1 MIGVIFCI
9 KPYDVH
15 HMERLYGLAGLVSLK
30 GAPVNTQLAEFL
42 KSAGMIGVITRPAI
56 VATILFGVWRALGR
70 TNVSARARV
79 SAWWWTVV
87 FLAGWLVTVWVLAV
101 RGAFASLSNGSAIAQ
116 LAFVPLVILILVGVA
131 VFAATRSAVL
141 TAALDAAPL
150 SWLVGIQ
157 VYRVLGLV
165 FLLAW
170 SRGFL
175 PGYFALPAG
184 IGDALVGV
192 LAIPLAIGLRS
203 NSEFVRRLALGWNI
217 LGIVDLVNAVTMG
230 VTSAVVQLQAAPSSG
245 SAAAVSPLL
254 LYPLVLVPTFGVPL
268 ALILHSLSIRQLGR
282 RGASLTASLLRE
294 RTA

>member
-1 MIGVIFCI
+1 MMYIIWSGHKDWPDSFSQGTT
-9 KPYDVH
+9 
-15 HMERLYGLAGLVSLK
+15 M
-30 GAPVNTQLAEFL
+30 NTQLAEGL

-101 RGAFASLSNGSAIAQ
+101 RGAFASLSNGSAITQ
-116 LAFVPLVILILVGVA
+116 VAFVPLVILILLGA
-131 VFAATRSAVL
+131 TLFAATRSAVL

-192 LAIPLAIGLRS
+192 LAIPLALGLRS
-203 NSEFVRRLALGWNI
+203 DSLFVRRLALGWNI
-217 LGIVDLVNAVTMG
+217 LGIVDLVNAVSMG
-230 VTSAVVQLQAAPSSG
+230 VTSAVVQLQTAPSGG
-245 SAAAVSPLL
+245 SAAAGSPLL

-268 ALILHSLSIRQLGR
+268 ALILHSLSIRQLRR

-294 RTA
+294 GTA

>member
-1 MIGVIFCI
+1 MIGVIA
-9 KPYDVH
+9 
-15 HMERLYGLAGLVSLK
+15 R
-30 GAPVNTQLAEFL
+30 PV
-42 KSAGMIGVITRPAI
+42 V
-56 VATILFGVWRALGR
+56 VASILLGVWRTLGR

-79 SAWWWTVV
+79 AAWWWTAVP
-87 FLAGWLVTVWVLAV
+87 LAAWLATVWVLAV

-116 LAFVPLVILILVGVA
+116 VAFVPLVILILGA
-131 VFAATRSAVL
+131 ALFAAARSVVL

-150 SWLVGIQ
+150 SWPVGIQ

-192 LAIPLAIGLRS
+192 LAIPLALGLRS
-203 NSEFVRRLALGWNI
+203 DTPLDRRLALGWNI
-217 LGIVDLVNAVTMG
+217 LGIVDLVNAVGMG

-245 SAAAVSPLL
+245 SAPAVSPLL

-268 ALILHSLSIRQLGR
+268 ALILHSLSIRQLESQSFDKTCGIVVQ
-282 RGASLTASLLRE
+282 
-294 RTA
+294 

>member
-1 MIGVIFCI
+1 M
-9 KPYDVH
+9 
-15 HMERLYGLAGLVSLK
+15 
-30 GAPVNTQLAEFL
+30 NTQLAEAFN
-42 KSAGMIGVITRPAI
+42 SAGMIGVVTRPAI
-56 VATILFGVWRALGR
+56 VATILLGVWRALR
-70 TNVSARARV
+70 RANVSAPARV
-79 SAWWWTVV
+79 AAWWWTAV
-87 FLAGWLVTVWVLAV
+87 FFSGWLVTVWMLAV
-101 RGAFASLSNGSAIAQ
+101 RGAFASLSSGSAVAQ
-116 LAFVPLVILILVGVA
+116 VAFVPVVILILLGA
-131 VFAATRSAVL
+131 ALFAATRSAVL

-192 LAIPLAIGLRS
+192 LAIPLALGLRS
-203 NSEFVRRLALGWNI
+203 NSPFVRRLALAWNI

-230 VTSAVVQLQAAPSSG
+230 VTSAVVQMQAAPSSG
-245 SAAAVSPLL
+245 SPAAGSPLL

-268 ALILHSLSIRQLGR
+268 ALILHSLSIRQLRR
-282 RGASLTASLLRE
+282 RGASLAVSLLRE

>member
-1 MIGVIFCI
+1 
-9 KPYDVH
+9 
-15 HMERLYGLAGLVSLK
+15 MERPQACRTRFSQ
-30 GAPVNTQLAEFL
+30 GATMNTQLAEGL
-42 KSAGMIGVITRPAI
+42 KSAGMIGVVTRPAI
-56 VATILFGVWRALGR
+56 VATILFGVWSALRR

-79 SAWWWTVV
+79 TAWWWTAV

-101 RGAFASLSNGSAIAQ
+101 RGAFASLSSGSAIAQ
-116 LAFVPLVILILVGVA
+116 LAFVPVVIGVLLGVA
-131 VFAATRSAVL
+131 LFALTRSTVL

-175 PGYFALPAG
+175 PGFFALPAG

-192 LAIPLAIGLRS
+192 LAIPLALGLRS
-203 NSEFVRRLALGWNI
+203 NSPLVRRLALGWNI
-217 LGIVDLVNAVTMG
+217 LGIVDLLNAVSMG
-230 VTSAVVQLQAAPSSG
+230 VTSAVVQLQAAPSTG
-245 SAAAVSPLL
+245 SAAAGSSLV

-268 ALILHSLSIRQLGR
+268 ALILHSLSIRQLRR
-282 RGASLTASLLRE
+282 RGAFLTAALLRE
-294 RTA
+294 GTA

>member
-1 MIGVIFCI
+1 
-9 KPYDVH
+9 
-15 HMERLYGLAGLVSLK
+15 MERPYRLAGLVSFK
-30 GAPVNTQLAEFL
+30 GAPVNTQLAEAF

-70 TNVSARARV
+70 THVSARARV

-87 FLAGWLVTVWVLAV
+87 FLAGWLVSVWLLAV
-101 RGAFASLSNGSAIAQ
+101 RGAFASLANGSAIAQ
-116 LAFVPLVILILVGVA
+116 VAFVPLVILILLGA
-131 VFAATRSAVL
+131 ALFAATRSAVL
-141 TAALDAAPL
+141 TAALDATPL

-157 VYRVLGLV
+157 VYRVQGLV

-192 LAIPLAIGLRS
+192 LAIPLALGLRS
-203 NSEFVRRLALGWNI
+203 NSPLVRRLALGWNI

-245 SAAAVSPLL
+245 SAVSPLF

-268 ALILHSLSIRQLGR
+268 A
-282 RGASLTASLLRE
+282 
-294 RTA
+294 

>member
-1 MIGVIFCI
+1 
-9 KPYDVH
+9 
-15 HMERLYGLAGLVSLK
+15 LAGLVSLK
-30 GAPVNTQLAEFL
+30 GAPVNTQLAEAF

-56 VATILFGVWRALGR
+56 VGTILFGVWRALGR
-70 TNVSARARV
+70 TNVSAQARA

-101 RGAFASLSNGSAIAQ
+101 RGTFASLSNGSAVAQ
-116 LAFVPLVILILVGVA
+116 VAFVPLVILILLGA
-131 VFAATRSAVL
+131 ALFAATQSAVL

-175 PGYFALPAG
+175 PAYFALPAG

-192 LAIPLAIGLRS
+192 LAIPLALGLRS
-203 NSEFVRRLALGWNI
+203 NSPSVRRLALGWNT
-217 LGIVDLVNAVTMG
+217 LGIVDLVNAVSMG
-230 VTSAVVQLQAAPSSG
+230 VTSAVVELQAAPSSG
-245 SAAAVSPLL
+245 SAAAGSPLL

-268 ALILHSLSIRQLGR
+268 ALILHSLSIRQLRR

-294 RTA
+294 GTA

>member
-1 MIGVIFCI
+1 MNPQF
-9 KPYDVH
+9 
-15 HMERLYGLAGLVSLK
+15 
-30 GAPVNTQLAEFL
+30 AETF
-42 KSAGMIGVITRPAI
+42 KFAGMIGVITRPAI

-70 TNVSARARV
+70 ANVSARARV

-116 LAFVPLVILILVGVA
+116 LAFVPLVILILLGA
-131 VFAATRSAVL
+131 ALFATMRSAVL
-141 TAALDAAPL
+141 TAALDTAPL

-192 LAIPLAIGLRS
+192 LAIPLALGLRS
-203 NSEFVRRLALGWNI
+203 DSLFVRRLALGWNI
-217 LGIVDLVNAVTMG
+217 LGIVDLVNAVSMG
-230 VTSAVVQLQAAPSSG
+230 VTSAVVQLQAAPPSGG

-268 ALILHSLSIRQLGR
+268 ALILHSLSIRQLHR
-282 RGASLTASLLRE
+282 RGASLTPSLLRE

>member
-1 MIGVIFCI
+1 M
-9 KPYDVH
+9 
-15 HMERLYGLAGLVSLK
+15 
-30 GAPVNTQLAEFL
+30 NTQLAETL

-70 TNVSARARV
+70 THVSARARV

-87 FLAGWLVTVWVLAV
+87 FLAGWLLTVWVLAV
-101 RGAFASLSNGSAIAQ
+101 RGTFASLSNGPAIAQ
-116 LAFVPLVILILVGVA
+116 VAFVPLVILILLGA
-131 VFAATRSAVL
+131 ALFAATRSAVL

-192 LAIPLAIGLRS
+192 LAIPLALALRS
-203 NSEFVRRLALGWNI
+203 NSPFVRRLALGWNI
-217 LGIVDLVNAVTMG
+217 LGIVDLVNAVSMG
-230 VTSAVVQLQAAPSSG
+230 VTSAVVQLQAPSSG
-245 SAAAVSPLL
+245 SAPAVSPLL

-268 ALILHSLSIRQLGR
+268 ALILHSLSIRQLRR

-294 RTA
+294 GTA

>member
-1 MIGVIFCI
+1 
-9 KPYDVH
+9 
-15 HMERLYGLAGLVSLK
+15 
-30 GAPVNTQLAEFL
+30 VNTQFAEAF

-70 TNVSARARV
+70 TKVSARARV
-79 SAWWWTVV
+79 SVWWWTVI

-101 RGAFASLSNGSAIAQ
+101 RGAFASLANGSAIAQ
-116 LAFVPLVILILVGVA
+116 VAFVPLVILILLGA
-131 VFAATRSAVL
+131 ALFAASRSAVL

-165 FLLAW
+165 FLVAW

-175 PGYFALPAG
+175 PGFFALPAG
-184 IGDALVGV
+184 FGDALVGV

-203 NSEFVRRLALGWNI
+203 NSPFVRRLALGWNI

>member
-1 MIGVIFCI
+1 
-9 KPYDVH
+9 
-15 HMERLYGLAGLVSLK
+15 
-30 GAPVNTQLAEFL
+30 
-42 KSAGMIGVITRPAI
+42 MIGVITRPVI

-79 SAWWWTVV
+79 SAWWWIVV
-87 FLAGWLVTVWVLAV
+87 FLAGWVVTVWLLAV
-101 RGAFASLSNGSAIAQ
+101 RGAFASLSNSSAIAQ
-116 LAFVPLVILILVGVA
+116 VTFVPLVILILLGA
-131 VFAATRSAVL
+131 ALFAATRSAVL

-203 NSEFVRRLALGWNI
+203 NSPFVCRFALGWNI
-217 LGIVDLVNAVTMG
+217 SGVGDLSHV
-230 VTSAVVQLQAAPSSG
+230 
-245 SAAAVSPLL
+245 
-254 LYPLVLVPTFGVPL
+254 
-268 ALILHSLSIRQLGR
+268 
-282 RGASLTASLLRE
+282 
-294 RTA
+294 

>member
-1 MIGVIFCI
+1 MIGVI
-9 KPYDVH
+9 
-15 HMERLYGLAGLVSLK
+15 A
-30 GAPVNTQLAEFL
+30 
-42 KSAGMIGVITRPAI
+42 RPAV
-56 VATILFGVWRALGR
+56 VASILLGVWRALGR

-79 SAWWWTVV
+79 AAWWWTAVP
-87 FLAGWLVTVWVLAV
+87 FAAWLGTVWVLAV

-116 LAFVPLVILILVGVA
+116 VAFVPLVILILGA
-131 VFAATRSAVL
+131 ALFAATRSVVL

-170 SRGFL
+170 SRGFQ

-192 LAIPLAIGLRS
+192 LAIPLALGLRS
-203 NSEFVRRLALGWNI
+203 DTPFVRRLALGWNI
-217 LGIVDLVNAVTMG
+217 LGIVDPVNAVSMG

-245 SAAAVSPLL
+245 SAPAVSPLL
-254 LYPLVLVPTFGVPL
+254 L
-268 ALILHSLSIRQLGR
+268 
-282 RGASLTASLLRE
+282 
-294 RTA
+294 

>member
-1 MIGVIFCI
+1 MMYIIWSDR
-9 KPYDVH
+9 KDRSH
-15 HMERLYGLAGLVSLK
+15 SLFSR
-30 GAPVNTQLAEFL
+30 GFMNTQLAEAL
-42 KSAGMIGVITRPAI
+42 NYAAMIGVATRPAI
-56 VATILFGVWRALGR
+56 IATILFGLWRALGR

-79 SAWWWTVV
+79 AAWWWTAV

-101 RGAFASLSNGSAIAQ
+101 RGAFASLSSGSAVAQ
-116 LAFVPLVILILVGVA
+116 VAFVPVVILVLLGA
-131 VFAATRSAVL
+131 ALFAATRSAVL

-184 IGDALVGV
+184 IGDPLVGV
-192 LAIPLAIGLRS
+192 LAIPLALGLRS
-203 NSEFVRRLALGWNI
+203 DSPVIRRLALGWNI
-217 LGIVDLVNAVTMG
+217 LGIVDLVNAVILG

-245 SAAAVSPLL
+245 SAAALSPLL